1 MFTYLQDFQLEATEV
16 YSKVAKQLVKLQKY
30 SEIRQLLKCV
40 SESGVAA
47 KNDGDTIILN
57 CLSEFKNIPAEVIL
71 SWLASILKYNGCI
84 QYRLQRLL
92 CSACVA
98 LLVIQIT

>member
-1 MFTYLQDFQLEATEV
+1 M
-16 YSKVAKQLVKLQKY
+16 YSKVAKQLVKQQKY

-47 KNDGDTIILN
+47 KNDGDAIILN

-71 SWLASILKYNGCI
+71 SCLILLLKYNGL
-84 QYRLQRLL
+84 Y
-92 CSACVA
+92 
-98 LLVIQIT
+98 TT